1 MKRSSDH
8 DNPDGKRIAAVL
20 SLNVGGVRFQT
31 SRETAAR
38 IPYFRPFLESRFDYA
53 RDDEGWIFVDR
64 CGELFKHVLRFARD
78 ARRPPRSVLEVHR
91 DVSPVECDFYGC
103 DALAHH
109 LREETSPSDLRF
121 EDRRIR
127 EEE

>member
-38 IPYFRPFLESRFDYA
+38 IPYCRPFLEGRFDFA

-78 ARRPPRSVLEVHR
+78 ARRPP
-91 DVSPVECDFYGC
+91 
-103 DALAHH
+103 
-109 LREETSPSDLRF
+109 
-121 EDRRIR
+121 
-127 EEE
+127 